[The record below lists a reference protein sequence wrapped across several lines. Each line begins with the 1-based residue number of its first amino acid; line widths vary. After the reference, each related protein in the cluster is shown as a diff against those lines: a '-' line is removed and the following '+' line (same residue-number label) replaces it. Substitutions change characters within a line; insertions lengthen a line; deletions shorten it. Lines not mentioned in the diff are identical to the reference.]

1 MNAGVSCAYT
11 WEKEMK
17 EAIKM
22 RYFMFGLDEGERFP
36 QMAYRGFQRYI
47 FHSGIVPIG
56 RKHYECKIIPA

>member
-1 MNAGVSCAYT
+1 MDRSVSAIRSSLESVQHPMNAGVSCAYT

-36 QMAYRGFQRYI
+36 QMACGGF
-47 FHSGIVPIG
+47 
-56 RKHYECKIIPA
+56 